1 MKKLLGIVV
10 LCLFGL
16 SGCIKHTP
24 AGPDPE
30 LGEYGKFIK
39 VQTIKEFNTIYS
51 NVFIVSV
58 TPKNIVIWSR
68 KEWVSL
74 QEISNL
80 AQYHCQ
86 KTNLDA
92 ILLRPTEEEEEDPV
106 HRINNFIC
114 Q

>member
-1 MKKLLGIVV
+1 MKKLLGILV
-10 LCLFGL
+10 LGFFGL

-39 VQTIKEFNTIYS
+39 VQTIKEFNKIYS
-51 NVFIVSV
+51 NVFIMSV
-58 TPKNIVIWSR
+58 TPKNIIILSTI
-68 KEWVSL
+68 EWVSL

-92 ILLRPTEEEEEDPV
+92 ILLPPPEEEDEDSIY
-106 HRINNFIC
+106 RKNNFIC